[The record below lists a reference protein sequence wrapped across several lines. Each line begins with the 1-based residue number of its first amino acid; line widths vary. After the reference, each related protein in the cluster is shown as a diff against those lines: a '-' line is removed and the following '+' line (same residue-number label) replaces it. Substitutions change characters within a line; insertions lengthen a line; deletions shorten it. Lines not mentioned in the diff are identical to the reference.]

1 MPVLGM
7 TPPHM
12 HGQNPVG
19 VQSDDA
25 GVGLSLDTA
34 LLSAKCTS
42 GP

>member
-1 MPVLGM
+1 MPVWR
-7 TPPHM
+7 TSPPHM

-19 VQSDDA
+19 VQSDA
-25 GVGLSLDTA
+25 AVVGQSLETA